1 MNVIP
6 VPELVAVLG
15 ITLVLLVA
23 RAVYRAVRSPR
34 GAHAADLRRSR
45 QMGAD
50 PERMRAR
57 LIASCVMFAIM
68 SIPLVLRLVPPNGI
82 YGFRTSATHS
92 SPAVWYSA
100 NAFMGWA
107 LLIAAIVSATLL
119 AVLPGTVRRW
129 LLWATFLV
137 PMFERRQCSF
147 LIQNSRHVSIAEYTT
162 DCATPGIG

>member
-45 QMGAD
+45 QRGTD
-50 PERMRAR
+50 PERVRAR

-137 PMFERRQCSF
+137 PMFAAIVASF
-147 LIQNSRHVSIAEYTT
+147 AYLDHL
-162 DCATPGIG
+162 G